1 MRIDPQLSLAWR
13 TPDTVQIGFPV
24 AVVIATLTP
33 AQEHLLVAL
42 RSGSNASALHGLAKT
57 LGVSRAECDEFVE
70 LMRPA
75 FALVGGTRLRVGV
88 DGSGQ
93 TAVAIARLLSSFCE
107 VRSVNASSV
116 SHERLAVDR
125 RLSRAAR
132 ERAAK
137 AEALEPA
144 WRPNVVVLV
153 DTYAVTN
160 ARCGVW
166 LRREIPHLSVVIG
179 DTVSRVG
186 PLVRPGAGPC
196 LSCVEMN
203 LMDADPSRPAILAQ
217 LLGKPSG
224 GESAL
229 VSAELASVVARVVRA
244 GESDENSLA
253 VGEAL
258 ELDAATGLWTGVS
271 ISTCSR
277 CSCRALPRIE
287 TTAVA

>member
-1 MRIDPQLSLAWR
+1 MRIDPLLSLVWR
-13 TPDTVQIGFPV
+13 TPETVQVGFPV
-24 AVVIATLTP
+24 AVVTATLTP

-42 RSGSNASALHGLAKT
+42 RSGSNASALYGLART
-57 LGVSRAECDEFVE
+57 LGITRAECDSFVDT
-70 LMRPA
+70 LRPA
-75 FALVGGTRLRVGV
+75 FAPVGRSRLRVGV

-93 TAVAIARLLSSFCE
+93 TAVAIARLLATSCD
-107 VRSVNASSV
+107 VRSVNAASV
-116 SHERLAVDR
+116 SHRRLAVDR

-137 AEALEPA
+137 AESLEPT
-144 WRPNVVVLV
+144 WRPDVVVLV
-153 DTYAVTN
+153 DTYAVTS

-166 LRREIPHLSVVIG
+166 LRREIPHLSVIIG

-186 PLVRPGAGPC
+186 PFVRPGDGPC

-203 LMDADPSRPAILAQ
+203 AIDADNSRPAILAQ

-229 VSAELASVVARVVRA
+229 VSAELAAVVARAVLA
-244 GESDENSLA
+244 GESEESSLA

-258 ELDAATGLWTGVS
+258 ELDSATGLWTGVS

-277 CSCRALPRIE
+277 CSCRALPGIE